1 MPNVNV
7 DVTATNVANPQT
19 PISVGLMAVVNPD
32 GSPIA
37 AGGGGGTSNGLT
49 DAQLR
54 ASPVPVDGPLTNAQ
68 LRATAVSV
76 AGPLTD
82 AQLRAAAVPVSG
94 PITNAQFTAVTGA
107 ASAAAWDGA
116 AASATMVAIL
126 KALHAQNAAIL
137 VQLQAINT
145 NTTPAA

>member
-19 PISVGLMAVVNPD
+19 PMSVALVAVVNPD

-37 AGGGGGTSNGLT
+37 AGGGGGGTGDGLT

-54 ASPVPVDGPLTNAQ
+54 ASPVPV
-68 LRATAVSV
+68 S
-76 AGPLTD
+76 GPLTD
-82 AQLRAAAVPVSG
+82 AQLRASAVPVSGTVTATG

-107 ASAAAWDGA
+107 ASAAAWDGS
-116 AASATMVAIL
+116 AASATMIAIL
-126 KALHAQNAAIL
+126 KALHAQNEAIL

-145 NTTPAA
+145 NTTSA

>member
-1 MPNVNV
+1 MAQVTV
-7 DVTATNVANPQT
+7 DVQASNAANPET
-19 PISVGLMAVVNPD
+19 PLSVGLVAVVNPD

-54 ASPVPVDGPLTNAQ
+54 ASPVPV
-68 LRATAVSV
+68 S
-76 AGPLTD
+76 GPLTD

-107 ASAAAWDGA
+107 ANAAAWDGA
-116 AASATMVAIL
+116 ASSATMIQIL
-126 KALHAQNAAIL
+126 KAIHAQMQVANDLLSEIRN
-137 VQLQAINT
+137 NT
-145 NTTPAA
+145 STPA

>member
-1 MPNVNV
+1 MAIVNV
-7 DVTATNVANPQT
+7 DVTATNAANPQT

-54 ASPVPVDGPLTNAQ
+54 ASPVPV
-68 LRATAVSV
+68 S
-76 AGPLTD
+76 GPLTD

-94 PITNAQFTAVTGA
+94 PLTNAQLTAVTGA
-107 ASAAAWDGA
+107 ANAAAWDGD
-116 AASATMVAIL
+116 SPTATIIAIL
-126 KALHAQNAAIL
+126 KAIHTQNTAML
-137 VQLQAINT
+137 VQLEYIAA
-145 NTTPAA
+145 NTTPAG